1 MKNKIRWQA
10 PEQTQQGHFMRTLPS
25 GLITLCLLSFIGIYT
40 TALGQPANILARRAT
55 SLDGTWQILVDQY
68 DRFTGVRE
76 GQITKAYTAKNKS
89 ERVEFAFSFA
99 NTLQVPGDWNTQQSS
114 LFFYEGSILYKREYD
129 HHANPGS
136 RYFLHFGAVNYRAEV
151 YLNGALIGTHDGGFT
166 PFAIECTDLFKEGRN
181 VLVVRVNNARKP
193 DRVPAMDFDWWNFG
207 GITRSVAVVEV
218 PDGFIRDY
226 SLGLAKG
233 KEKTIEGWVTLEG
246 KDIPESVELLCTE
259 LGLRK
264 EMPTSG
270 KRSVFFTVKADVT
283 LWSPEH
289 PKLYG
294 ITFVAGKDTIHDR
307 IGFRAVATRGNKIL
321 VNGRPVFL
329 RGISIHEEALFTG
342 GRIANPTEMRTL
354 LLYAKELNCNFVRL
368 AHYPHNEETL
378 RMADELGLMVWAE
391 VPVWQNISFS
401 NEATAA
407 IALQQ
412 LSEMITRDRNRASI
426 ILWSVSNETD
436 PETPGRLEFLRSM
449 IDAARSLDSTRL
461 ITSAL
466 HKQVVND
473 STLRFDDPLGKYL
486 DVLAVNEYL
495 GWYQGVPEDCWRC
508 VWQTVYDKPH
518 LVSEFGAEALYGN
531 HADSLTVWSEEFQAR
546 VYRRQCEMIDRIPFV
561 CGLSPWILK
570 DFRSPR
576 RLHPEY
582 QNYFN
587 RKGVISNE
595 GQRKMAF
602 SVLQE
607 YYLTKSSYGE

>member
-1 MKNKIRWQA
+1 MKTVRA
-10 PEQTQQGHFMRTLPS
+10 
-25 GLITLCLLSFIGIYT
+25 GLVALCLLSILCIPAIVF
-40 TALGQPANILARRAT
+40 GQPANLTARQVT

-76 GQITKAYTAKNKS
+76 GQITKAYTARNKS

-114 LFFYEGSILYKREYD
+114 LFFYEGSILYQREYD

-218 PDGFIRDY
+218 PDVFIRDY

-233 KEKTIEGWVTLEG
+233 TEKTIEGWVTLEG
-246 KDIPESVELLCTE
+246 KNIPESVELLCTE
-259 LGLRK
+259 LGLHK
-264 EMPTSG
+264 KIPTSG
-270 KRSVFFTVKADVT
+270 KRSVCFTVKADVT

-294 ITFVAGKDTIHDR
+294 ITLAAGKDTICDR
-307 IGFRAVATRGNKIL
+307 IGFRTVATRGRTIL
-321 VNGRPVFL
+321 VNGKAVFL

-407 IALQQ
+407 IARQQ
-412 LSEMITRDRNRASI
+412 LTEMITRDRNRTSI

-436 PETPGRLEFLRSM
+436 PETPGRLAFLRSM

-495 GWYQGVPEDCWRC
+495 GWYQGVPEDCRRC
-508 VWQTVYDKPH
+508 VWETVYDKPH
-518 LVSEFGAEALYGN
+518 LVSEFGAEALYGY

-546 VYRRQCEMIDRIPFV
+546 LYRRQCEMIARIPFV

-570 DFRSPR
+570 DFRTPR

-595 GQRKMAF
+595 GQKKMAF

-607 YYLTKSSYGE
+607 FYRMKALRGE